1 MILHSRHKRKAS
13 PKAKHG
19 KYSGQGM
26 VEYIVILAALITALI
41 AAGSGSV
48 GFSKDDDSLVQAL
61 HERYTAQAY
70 AISIS
75 EIPEGRDLVEL
86 ADYYNELGK
95 FPSLSSKLD
104 SAGSTLNKV
113 SGGLAIIDQ
122 GISNLEKYTDPK
134 EALGLVD
141 TDAIKNEI
149 KDQIK
154 DAVNPF

>member
-1 MILHSRHKRKAS
+1 MILNDSHEREVPPMPQYEK
-13 PKAKHG
+13 
-19 KYSGQGM
+19 GQGM
-26 VEYIVILAALITALI
+26 VEYIVILAALTTALI
-41 AAGSGSV
+41 AAGNGSV
-48 GFSKDDDSLVQAL
+48 GFSKDDDDSLVQAL

-95 FPSLSSKLD
+95 YPSLSSKLD